1 MVKRVYG
8 TADNI
13 SLTFEREA
21 ATGLWQAA
29 VPSDADG
36 EYVVALYAEDEAG
49 NTAYMATILY
59 TADIRNLCVSIRVL
73 EYAAD
78 VDTAIVDAVLYG
90 DTSVSG
96 GIREC
101 LLSASLSN
109 VELAVV
115 RCELCGR

>member
-1 MVKRVYG
+1 MIKRVYG

-13 SLTFEREA
+13 SLTFEMDA

-49 NTAYMATILY
+49 NTAYMATVLY
-59 TADIRNLCVSIRVL
+59 TVDLKNLYVSIHVL

-78 VDTAIVDAVLYG
+78 VDTAVVDAVLHG
-90 DTSVSG
+90 HIGVAG
-96 GIREC
+96 GIQAC
-101 LLSASLSN
+101 VLSASLSN